1 MIFVFCLSC
10 FCFIVYVEKSCY
22 FCNGNNGFPFVNL
35 KLHKCM
41 NEKERI
47 ELIMKSYN
55 LTPSQ
60 FADRAGIQRASV
72 SHILSGR
79 NKASL
84 EVLLKIYDSFPG
96 LDMAWLMTGKGN
108 APVSI
113 AEEPVVEEKLQ
124 LTIPELFQPRQPEPA
139 GAKGTSESEPE
150 QLHKGTVARSI
161 PAERSSRRTSA
172 TRSASQVNA
181 SPAVRKIKEI
191 RVFYTDGTYETMIPE
206 K

>member
-1 MIFVFCLSC
+1 
-10 FCFIVYVEKSCY
+10 
-22 FCNGNNGFPFVNL
+22 
-35 KLHKCM
+35 M

-108 APVSI
+108 TPTAEVAQPATTADALPLVMPQLFPSSNAQNL
-113 AEEPVVEEKLQ
+113 AEEVAE
-124 LTIPELFQPRQPEPA
+124 PELQKPQKSASPRN
-139 GAKGTSESEPE
+139 T
-150 QLHKGTVARSI
+150 
-161 PAERSSRRTSA
+161 PAERAPRRASSRTVP
-172 TRSASQVNA
+172 QVDIPHA
-181 SPAVRKIKEI
+181 PRKIKEI
-191 RVFYTDGTYETMIPE
+191 RIFYTDGTYETMIPE

>member
-1 MIFVFCLSC
+1 
-10 FCFIVYVEKSCY
+10 
-22 FCNGNNGFPFVNL
+22 
-35 KLHKCM
+35 M

-108 APVSI
+108 APT
-113 AEEPVVEEKLQ
+113 AEVAQPAATADELPLAMPQLFPSSNVQNVVTEVAE
-124 LTIPELFQPRQPEPA
+124 PELQKPQK
-139 GAKGTSESEPE
+139 GAALRNT
-150 QLHKGTVARSI
+150 
-161 PAERSSRRTSA
+161 PAERAPRRSSSRNVPQADTP
-172 TRSASQVNA
+172 NA
-181 SPAVRKIKEI
+181 PRKIKEI
-191 RVFYTDGTYETMIPE
+191 RIFYTDGTYETMIPE